1 MRGVKLAS
9 DTMRYGYDGRL
20 KNNLSLGLDC
30 SVLCFPIRLPGNCL
44 RYGRLCLAPLVR
56 KLFLPGILL
65 ALVVPVLADQIDLSD
80 KVLAFV
86 EKKYGAVALKRV
98 AEWKH
103 LMETS
108 RDKPEA
114 DKLELVN
121 QFFNQTRFVSD
132 SDHWGKEDYWATP
145 IEMLATDGGDCED
158 FAISKYLTLV
168 QLGIPIKKLHITYV
182 KALNW
187 NPVNQAHM
195 VLAYY
200 PASEAPPVILDN
212 LIPEI
217 KPASLRK
224 DLIPVYSFN
233 GEGLWLAKGR
243 GLGRNVGKSD
253 RIKIWE
259 DLNARIGKEVNA
271 Q

>member
-1 MRGVKLAS
+1 MRGHW
-9 DTMRYGYDGRL
+9 
-20 KNNLSLGLDC
+20 
-30 SVLCFPIRLPGNCL
+30 
-44 RYGRLCLAPLVR
+44 CLAPLVR
-56 KLFLPGILL
+56 KLFFPGIILVFFAPAL
-65 ALVVPVLADQIDLSD
+65 AGQFDLSD

-86 EKKYGAVALKRV
+86 EKKYGAVALRRV
-98 AEWKH
+98 TEWKH

-132 SDHWGKEDYWATP
+132 SDHWDKKDYWATP

-158 FAISKYLTLV
+158 FAIGKYFTLV
-168 QLGIPIKKLHITYV
+168 QLGIPINKLHITYV

-200 PASEAPPVILDN
+200 PAPEAIPLILDS

-217 KPASLRK
+217 SPASLRK

-233 GEGLWLAKGR
+233 GDGLWLAKGR

-259 DLNARIGKEVNA
+259 DLNARIGKEINA